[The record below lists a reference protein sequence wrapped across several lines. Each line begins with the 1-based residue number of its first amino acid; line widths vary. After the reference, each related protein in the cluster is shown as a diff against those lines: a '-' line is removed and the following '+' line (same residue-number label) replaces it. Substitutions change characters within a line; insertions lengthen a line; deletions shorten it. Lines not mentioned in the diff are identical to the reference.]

1 MATVVGEIEYRVSI
15 DTSSL
20 KGQLSKVKS
29 EVEGTSTNG
38 VNAANKLSRGWSV
51 ALNAVTFA
59 TQKVFNGVYNSISS
73 NISAAV
79 KRVDTLNQFPKVMKN
94 FGVSADEAKKSINR
108 IKDSVLGLPTTL
120 DQAAGGVQNLFLVTK
135 DLKKSEALFQAV
147 NDSAMVFAQGS
158 TQAIDHFIYAYRQAL
173 SSGKVS
179 AANFNQMNEAIPG
192 IMDKVAETM
201 GMTFVEMKNGLSD
214 GSISI
219 DDFNKAL
226 VKLDKEGSA
235 SMDSLRKAAFDA
247 TGGIQTSM
255 DIMNAEITR
264 GIEAVIKSIGEQNIQ
279 ATATALGDAI
289 EKAGKALANIISFVK
304 ENKDWIAPLLA
315 AVTALAGL
323 TVAVSKASKAI
334 SFFKD
339 TWGGLGKSIGGALGK
354 IKKPKMD
361 ATTLLGGDPKKTL
374 ADTLRGLGDTIR
386 AFGEPLKAVLD
397 VFKQVLVGAA
407 EAITETI
414 KVIFK
419 GIGEAIAG
427 FFSALAN
434 PTILLGAA
442 VFAGVAAAIAAA
454 ILLIGGA
461 IGITMP
467 AWEQL
472 FNKIIMPSAIFI
484 RDTVLMILDNLTKNI
499 IKLTNQAIIPLGNFM
514 LFSFVVSINAVTNA
528 LIRLT
533 RQAVI
538 PLVNTL
544 SGAFTRVVNSI
555 SNLISGT
562 LRTALQGVKGIIDS
576 VGGAFT
582 NMGNAIRNALN
593 GVSGVL
599 REFRGL
605 VDDIGNAMIGLMAL
619 ATGQSVTYGRG
630 FAKVTKAA
638 MGGRVFGIGTSTSD
652 SNLYA
657 LSKGEYVVRASS
669 AKSIGYDMLD
679 YMNTTGRIGGGT
691 NEAITVN
698 QYNTVNTPVDM
709 QIINQR
715 LGNAVR
721 RATA

>member
-247 TGGIQTSM
+247 TGGIQTSV

-407 EAITETI
+407 EAIAETI

-472 FNKIIMPSAIFI
+472 FNKVIMPSAIFI